1 MSATHSVPSTTKRF
15 FGWSEVIVVLIQLL
29 IMAAQMIRMVP
40 CSAVSFV
47 SMIPGK
53 QIYILSIMHVC
64 VCASKRYLTWCV
76 VVSRRTSYGTV
87 SLQSLFSGRADL
99 GFTRVAEPRFPFFC
113 GTVIFCGFLIS
124 SFATYQISLSE
135 LWWESC

>member
-64 VCASKRYLTWCV
+64 VCVRFQEILDMVC
-76 VVSRRTSYGTV
+76 SRIQTNLLRN
-87 SLQSLFSGRADL
+87 
-99 GFTRVAEPRFPFFC
+99 RVLAEPVFGKGRF
-113 GTVIFCGFLIS
+113 GIH
-124 SFATYQISLSE
+124 Q
-135 LWWESC
+135 SC